1 MTKNTLTALAAV
13 AFATA
18 AFQMPVLADTNVNA
32 GAHAHAKIYAAPNV
46 KYHPQKVVRLVP
58 KIHHVAPRI
67 HYVPRYSKYAPHVYR
82 YAPRVTTYT
91 PHFYRYAPRVTTY
104 SPVVAAAPIVSRTYY
119 AAPRPQYVS
128 APVCMGMWSGQIMLP
143 KMPGRWS
150 VAGLGAV
157 LINEDGSAV
166 LDCSKNSAAN
176 LKVASNDQPP
186 CLGQWSGVVRIE
198 NDKPGSVQQLGIGS
212 AQVTAEGRIILACVA
227 KP

>member
-18 AFQMPVLADTNVNA
+18 AFQMPVLANTNAHA
-32 GAHAHAKIYAAPNV
+32 GAHSHAKIYAAPNV
-46 KYHPQKVVRLVP
+46 KYHPQKVVRLAPPV
-58 KIHHVAPRI
+58 HHYI
-67 HYVPRYSKYAPHVYR
+67 PRYSKYAPRVYR

-104 SPVVAAAPIVSRTYY
+104 SPVVAAAPIVTRTYY

-128 APVCMGMWSGQIMLP
+128 APVCTGMWSGQIMLP

-157 LINEDGSAV
+157 LINDDGSAV
-166 LDCSKNSAAN
+166 LDCSKNSAAK

-186 CLGQWSGVVRIE
+186 CLGQWSGVVRID
-198 NDKPGSVQQLGIGS
+198 NDKPGNVQQLGVGT
-212 AQVTAEGRIILACVA
+212 AQVTAEGRIVLACVA